1 MITVIAVNIG
11 YLIGGTVVVETVFQI
26 PGLGSLL
33 VQSALQRDYTLVTA
47 LTLMPALQSWRL
59 ASLRTSSTPCS
70 ILASGWA
77 EDGRRPGHPMLQR
90 RRLSLGP
97 RSFGERLGLVG
108 AIILV
113 VIVAAALLAP
123 LIAPYA
129 PNRLNILQSL
139 QAPSW
144 AHLMGTD
151 DVGRDVFS
159 RVLYGVRLDILV
171 VLFVTYAPL
180 PIGVILGTVA
190 GYFRG
195 VTDGIISRFID
206 VLIAFPFLVLVIAV
220 VAIIGPGVYGAIVG
234 IIVGGW
240 AIYARLAR
248 GEMLVLRERSSCS
261 RRRRSGTPTRA
272 RCCATRF
279 RTCCARAWSSPPSDI
294 VINLLLLAGL
304 SFLGLGVQP
313 PTAELGA
320 IVASGQPYL
329 LSAWW
334 IATLPGLVLVLIGV
348 AVSMV
353 GDAIGDRWGI
363 GNG

>member
-1 MITVIAVNIG
+1 MATVPR
-11 YLIGGTVVVETVFQI
+11 TVVR
-26 PGLGSLL
+26 P
-33 VQSALQRDYTLVTA
+33 
-47 LTLMPALQSWRL
+47 
-59 ASLRTSSTPCS
+59 
-70 ILASGWA
+70 
-77 EDGRRPGHPMLQR
+77 RRV
-90 RRLSLGP
+90 SLGLTG
-97 RSFGERLGLVG
+97 RAANVSAIVG
-108 AIILV
+108 TLILV
-113 VIVAAALLAP
+113 VIVGAALLAP
-123 LIAPYA
+123 LIAPYP
-129 PNRLNILQSL
+129 PNKLDVLNSL

-159 RVLYGVRLDILV
+159 RVLYGVRLDIVV
-171 VLFVTYAPL
+171 VLFVSYFPL
-180 PIGVILGTVA
+180 PIGVLLGTVA

-195 VTDGIISRFID
+195 ATDTVISRIVD
-206 VLIAFPFLVLVIAV
+206 VLIAFPFLVLVIAI
-220 VAIIGPGVYGAIVG
+220 VAITGPGLTGGIIG

-248 GEMLVLRERSSCS
+248 GDMLVLRERQFMLATQALGYSHARSILRHALPNLLRSSMVFS
-261 RRRRSGTPTRA
+261 A
-272 RCCATRF
+272 
-279 RTCCARAWSSPPSDI
+279 SDI

-313 PTAELGA
+313 PTPELGA

-329 LSAWW
+329 LTAWW
-334 IATLPGLVLVLIGV
+334 IATLPGLVLVVIGV

>member
-1 MITVIAVNIG
+1 MADIQAARS
-11 YLIGGTVVVETVFQI
+11 LAR
-26 PGLGSLL
+26 GL
-33 VQSALQRDYTLVTA
+33 
-47 LTLMPALQSWRL
+47 
-59 ASLRTSSTPCS
+59 SLRRVFGTS
-70 ILASGWA
+70 
-77 EDGRRPGHPMLQR
+77 H
-90 RRLSLGP
+90 LSAT
-97 RSFGERLGLVG
+97 VG
-108 AIILV
+108 TIILI

-129 PNRLNILQSL
+129 PNKLDILNSL

-144 AHLMGTD
+144 SHLMGTD

-159 RVLYGVRLDILV
+159 RVLYGIRLDILV
-171 VLFVTYAPL
+171 VLFVSYAPL

-220 VAIIGPGVYGAIVG
+220 VAIIGPGLYGATIG

-248 GEMLVLRERSSCS
+248 GEMLVLRESQFMLASQALGYSHARSVLRHALPNLLRSSVVFS
-261 RRRRSGTPTRA
+261 A
-272 RCCATRF
+272 V
-279 RTCCARAWSSPPSDI
+279 DI

-334 IATLPGLVLVLIGV
+334 IATLPGLVLVLIGI

-363 GNG
+363 DNA

>member
-1 MITVIAVNIG
+1 MADIQIAR
-11 YLIGGTVVVETVFQI
+11 
-26 PGLGSLL
+26 SL
-33 VQSALQRDYTLVTA
+33 AR
-47 LTLMPALQSWRL
+47 
-59 ASLRTSSTPCS
+59 
-70 ILASGWA
+70 G
-77 EDGRRPGHPMLQR
+77 
-90 RRLSLGP
+90 LSLKRLI
-97 RSFGERLGLVG
+97 RSGHVSAMVG
-108 AIILV
+108 TAILV
-113 VIVAAALLAP
+113 IIVVAALLAP

-129 PNRLNILQSL
+129 PNKLNILQSL

-144 AHLMGTD
+144 NHLMGTD

-195 VTDGIISRFID
+195 VTDGIISRFVD

-220 VAIIGPGVYGAIVG
+220 VAIIGPGLYGATVG

-248 GEMLVLRERSSCS
+248 GDMLVLRESQFMLAAQALGYSHTRAVMRHALPNLLRSSVVFS
-261 RRRRSGTPTRA
+261 A
-272 RCCATRF
+272 I
-279 RTCCARAWSSPPSDI
+279 DI

-334 IATLPGLVLVLIGV
+334 IATLPGLLLVVIGV

-363 GNG
+363 SNA

>member
-1 MITVIAVNIG
+1 MATVQ
-11 YLIGGTVVVETVFQI
+11 T
-26 PGLGSLL
+26 
-33 VQSALQRDYTLVTA
+33 R
-47 LTLMPALQSWRL
+47 R
-59 ASLRTSSTPCS
+59 LRTRLTAKRLGTSADASSIVGGL
-70 ILASGWA
+70 ILA
-77 EDGRRPGHPMLQR
+77 
-90 RRLSLGP
+90 
-97 RSFGERLGLVG
+97 
-108 AIILV
+108 IIV
-113 VIVAAALLAP
+113 VAALLAP
-123 LIAPYA
+123 LIAPYP
-129 PNRLNILQSL
+129 PNKLDLLHAL

-171 VLFVTYAPL
+171 VLFVTYFPL
-180 PIGVILGTVA
+180 PIGILLGTMA

-195 VTDGIISRFID
+195 ATDTVISRTVD
-206 VLIAFPFLVLVIAV
+206 VVIAFPFLVLVIAI
-220 VAIIGPGVYGAIVG
+220 VAITGPGLTGAIIG

-240 AIYARLAR
+240 AMYARLAR
-248 GEMLVLRERSSCS
+248 GEMLVLREQQYMLATQALGYSHWRAIVRHALPNLLRSSIVFS
-261 RRRRSGTPTRA
+261 A
-272 RCCATRF
+272 A
-279 RTCCARAWSSPPSDI
+279 DI

-353 GDAIGDRWGI
+353 GDAVGDRWGI
-363 GNG
+363 SNA